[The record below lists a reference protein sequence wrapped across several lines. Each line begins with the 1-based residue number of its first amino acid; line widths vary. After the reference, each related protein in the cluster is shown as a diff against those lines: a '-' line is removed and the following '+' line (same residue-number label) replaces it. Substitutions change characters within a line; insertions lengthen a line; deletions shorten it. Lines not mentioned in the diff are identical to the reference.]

1 MGLEKRRPGCL
12 PFALRRRFDAVFL
25 EDVAHGLIGDLV
37 TQVGQGALDPV
48 VSPGHILPRKAK
60 NKIDDLLPYTWPS
73 YGFATFAVVPF
84 LGNQRSMPAENRI
97 GREQRADLFESLA
110 TENLALDCQST
121 SLVVVEQDAFRAVR
135 FPEHPV
141 LGAKVLD
148 RFLLLSVDPACDD
161 GYVELPGL
169 ENETHGWPDAGD
181 EA

>member
-1 MGLEKRRPGCL
+1 
-12 PFALRRRFDAVFL
+12 
-25 EDVAHGLIGDLV
+25 
-37 TQVGQGALDPV
+37 
-48 VSPGHILPRKAK
+48 
-60 NKIDDLLPYTWPS
+60 
-73 YGFATFAVVPF
+73 
-84 LGNQRSMPAENRI
+84 MPAENRI

-110 TENLALDCQST
+110 TENLALHCQSP

-135 FPEHPV
+135 LPKNPV
-141 LGAKVLD
+141 LGAKVFD